1 MGDDIMTDENKP
13 EPKPDQLLG
22 KLLGK
27 QQPVATV
34 EAAQPQEPQEPQGPT
49 VDAATLSQAELRDL
63 WTWGQ
68 QFRARYRSE
77 QVIPEC
83 WIVHHSLRAEL
94 LGVKLAW
101 DEVAA
106 GVVPLASWHY
116 TVDLVLGRVE
126 RRWARSC
133 GRNQHFPDEAVVT
146 ADQWLTEALQAK
158 QDALPMVSDGEQP
171 AVG

>member
-1 MGDDIMTDENKP
+1 MTDETTKR
-13 EPKPDQLLG
+13 EPDQLLG

-27 QQPVATV
+27 QQPVATT

-49 VDAATLSQAELRDL
+49 VDAATLSPAELRDL

-77 QVIPEC
+77 QVVPEC
-83 WIVHHSLRAEL
+83 WIVHHAMRAEM
-94 LGVKLAW
+94 LGLKLGW

-106 GVVPLASWHY
+106 GIVPLSSWHY
-116 TVDLVLGRVE
+116 TVDMVLGRVE

-133 GRNQHFPDEAVVT
+133 GRNQHFPDEAIVT
-146 ADQWLTEALQAK
+146 ADQWLAEALQPK
-158 QDALPMVSDGEQP
+158 KEALPMASDGEQP
-171 AVG
+171 AGS